1 MHFPPTPVTLRN
13 VTLRSRTSSLPPA
26 IISLSMCQSRGSSC
40 GLVEGLLAYVQRI
53 IQTWAL
59 EGRVLPH
66 SGFHGALS
74 RASVPICMCH
84 ELCMEF
90 LSSVLGIFQ
99 AEISGWVAI
108 SYCSGSSQPR
118 DPTPVSGVSCIGRQ
132 ILYHWDTWKAPFA
145 CPPAKTD
152 SFKVYDTSNRY

>member
-1 MHFPPTPVTLRN
+1 M
-13 VTLRSRTSSLPPA
+13 
-26 IISLSMCQSRGSSC
+26 ISLSMCQSRGSSC
-40 GLVEGLLAYVQRI
+40 GLVEGPLAYVQRI